1 MLTFRFK
8 FRSKKPEVFV
18 DVNCIPIFKKN
29 VRPIVEQ
36 TESESRK
43 IWMEVTAGLR
53 YVSGLIKL
61 NVFNVFILRRLN
73 DIERATNAKSQVE
86 QKQRDEA
93 KLRKELSEEWDT
105 KVIFPTILFKYFII

>member
-1 MLTFRFK
+1 MFI
-8 FRSKKPEVFV
+8 RSQKPEVFV

-53 YVSGLIKL
+53 
-61 NVFNVFILRRLN
+61 
-73 DIERATNAKSQVE
+73 
-86 QKQRDEA
+86 
-93 KLRKELSEEWDT
+93 
-105 KVIFPTILFKYFII
+105 